1 MPLALGAH
9 MSAAGGV
16 DLAIT
21 RAAALSME
29 SCQLFT
35 KNANQWNAKP
45 LDPAVV
51 ERFQIQ
57 KESAGVANLVAHDSY
72 LINVGSPDDANW
84 EKSRNALLIELE
96 RCDLLGVPYLVSHP
110 GAHMQSGEEAAIA
123 RVAEA
128 INRIN
133 DARPGGETSLLIETT
148 AGQGTTLGR
157 TFEEIACIIDKV
169 EDKDRIGV
177 CLDTCHIFVAGYDI
191 RDAETYEATTS
202 AFDEVIGLSW
212 LKVIH
217 LNDAKKGLGSRVDRH
232 THIGEGELGLEPF
245 RLLMN
250 DPRFDGIPGVL
261 ETPKGDDDT
270 EDARNLAT
278 LRGLIG
284 LTAVPEREPE
294 LVAE

>member
-1 MPLALGAH
+1 MALALGAH

-21 RAAALSME
+21 RAAALSMD

-51 ERFQIQ
+51 DRFLLQ

-72 LINVGSPDDANW
+72 LINVGSPDDAGW
-84 EKSRNALLIELE
+84 EKSRNALQIELE
-96 RCDLLGVPYLVSHP
+96 RCDLLTVPYLVSHP
-110 GAHMQSGEEAAIA
+110 GAHMGSGEESAIV

-128 INRIN
+128 INRIAE
-133 DARPGGETSLLIETT
+133 ARPEGGTTLLIETT
-148 AGQGTTLGR
+148 AGQGTCLGR
-157 TFEEIACIIDKV
+157 TFEEIAAIIDQV
-169 EDKDRIGV
+169 EDKARIGV
-177 CLDTCHIFVAGYDI
+177 CLDTCHVFAAGYDI
-191 RDAETYEATTS
+191 RDAETYDTTMR
-202 AFDEVIGLSW
+202 AFDDTIGLSW

-217 LNDAKKGLGSRVDRH
+217 LNDSKKGLGSRVDRH

-250 DPRFDGIPGVL
+250 DSRLDGLPGVL

-270 EDARNLAT
+270 EDARNMAT
-278 LRGLIG
+278 LRSLIG
-284 LTAVPEREPE
+284 LDAVAEREQE
-294 LVAE
+294 LVLE